1 MALYEFWRQGLL
13 TPETVT
19 GILADRQ
26 DLAHHITQ
34 YPESYNREFWWA
46 VVERLG
52 PADQTVTSRND
63 QDGHTSNTGWGMDS
77 RIYDCS
83 RVSYICET
91 VDIMV
96 GGHNGRNHKFVTE
109 KTYRSIINGTAFVV
123 QGAAGVLTYLRS
135 LGFETWSSFIDEGY
149 NIHQATTIEHIAP
162 AVAATVDLLAQL
174 QNQDRLPQAQEIVNH
189 NRQRLSQLGQQ
200 ELTRVVDQLT
210 QWSQ

>member
-1 MALYEFWRQGLL
+1 LL

-26 DLAHHITQ
+26 DLAYHITQ

-46 VVERLG
+46 LVERLG

-91 VDIMV
+91 VDVMA
-96 GGHNGRNHKFVTE
+96 GGRNGRNYKLVTE

-123 QGAAGVLTYLRS
+123 QGTEGFLSNLRS
-135 LGFETWSSFIDEGY
+135 LGFETWSSYIDEGY
-149 NIHQATTIEHIAP
+149 NNHQATTIEHIAP

-174 QNQDRLPQAQEIVNH
+174 QNQDRVLQAQEIVNH

-200 ELTRVVDQLT
+200 ELTRVIDQLT

>member
-1 MALYEFWRQGLL
+1 MA
-13 TPETVT
+13 
-19 GILADRQ
+19 
-26 DLAHHITQ
+26 
-34 YPESYNREFWWA
+34 
-46 VVERLG
+46 
-52 PADQTVTSRND
+52 
-63 QDGHTSNTGWGMDS
+63 
-77 RIYDCS
+77 
-83 RVSYICET
+83 
-91 VDIMV
+91 